1 MSFIDLFADVWDI
14 FVFLFSYFV
23 FWAPFVLG
31 VIAWQLWRRY
41 IQKKW
46 INKINFILLEIQLP
60 RDIRRTP
67 LAMEVMLNALHQTS
81 KGTWW
86 TQLTQGQVMDWF
98 SLELVSL
105 GGNIKFFIRTPDIYK
120 NIIEA
125 AIYSQYPSAEINET
139 PDYTRYLDYTGP
151 GSEWDLWGSEFS
163 LSKPDA
169 YPIKTYV
176 DYGLHR
182 EGLKGEEIVDPLTS
196 ILEYLGTLNPGEQL
210 WMQIVVRAT
219 SKRFYRKGSRR
230 KEDWR
235 VEGEKLVEKIMEK
248 YTDENGKKAA
258 FTSLS
263 KGDQQLIE
271 AIQRNTSKLG
281 FDTGIRI
288 IYWTREH
295 FRVTNVKAILGML
308 RPFNTKDM
316 NGFDPAWLTGF
327 DYPWQDF
334 KHIRQNAR
342 KKRMFRMYK
351 ERAWFEKPY
360 QKKPMIL
367 NSEELATIFHFPGQ
381 VAETPTFGRIESRK
395 GEPPTNLPT

>member
-1 MSFIDLFADVWDI
+1 
-14 FVFLFSYFV
+14 
-23 FWAPFVLG
+23 
-31 VIAWQLWRRY
+31 
-41 IQKKW
+41 
-46 INKINFILLEIQLP
+46 
-60 RDIRRTP
+60 
-67 LAMEVMLNALHQTS
+67 
-81 KGTWW
+81 
-86 TQLTQGQVMDWF
+86 
-98 SLELVSL
+98 
-105 GGNIKFFIRTPDIYK
+105 
-120 NIIEA
+120 
-125 AIYSQYPSAEINET
+125 
-139 PDYTRYLDYTGP
+139 
-151 GSEWDLWGSEFS
+151 
-163 LSKPDA
+163 
-169 YPIKTYV
+169 
-176 DYGLHR
+176 
-182 EGLKGEEIVDPLTS
+182 
-196 ILEYLGTLNPGEQL
+196 
-210 WMQIVVRAT
+210 MQIVVRAT